1 MDFKTNG
8 VYMGFL
14 QKILCILTA
23 LAIYPATIVIPKQET
38 IEKQIFFPREGRIF
52 ELRKYESYA
61 ERKKQISCLQKNVY
75 FEAAVESTAGK
86 LAVAHVTYNR
96 VKNKYFPNSFCD
108 VIYQGK
114 HYASGHPKR
123 DRCQFSW
130 YCDGKHDVPYPGP
143 TWKNTKE
150 LAKWFYDNKDNI
162 KDITDGALYYHADY
176 IDAPRWAVSKK
187 TQKTVQI
194 DTHIFYARKEFM
206 KNL

>member
-1 MDFKTNG
+1 
-8 VYMGFL
+8 MGFL

-23 LAIYPATIVIPKQET
+23 LAIYPATIVIPKQEI
-38 IEKQIFFPREGRIF
+38 IEKQIFFPREGRVF
-52 ELRKYESYA
+52 EFRKYESYA

-96 VKNKYFPNSFCD
+96 VKNKYFPNSFCE
-108 VIYQGK
+108 VIFQGK
-114 HYASGHPKR
+114 HHPSGHPKR

-150 LAKWFYDNKDNI
+150 LVKWFYDNKDNI

-176 IDAPRWAVSKK
+176 IDAPRWAVSEK

>member
-1 MDFKTNG
+1 
-8 VYMGFL
+8 MGFL

-96 VKNKYFPNSFCD
+96 VKNKHFPNSFCD

-176 IDAPRWAVSKK
+176 IDAPRWAVSEK

>member
-1 MDFKTNG
+1 
-8 VYMGFL
+8 MGFL
-14 QKILCILTA
+14 QQILCILTA
-23 LAIYPATIVIPKQET
+23 LANYPATIVIPKQDT
-38 IEKQIFFPREGRIF
+38 IEKQIFFPREGRVF
-52 ELRKYESYA
+52 EFRKYESYA

-114 HYASGHPKR
+114 HHASGHPKR

-150 LAKWFYDNKDNI
+150 LVKWFYDNKDNI

-176 IDAPRWAVSKK
+176 IDAPRWAVSEK

>member
-8 VYMGFL
+8 VYMGFF

-23 LAIYPATIVIPKQET
+23 LAIYPATIVIPKQDNFDRQIIFPQERRVFE
-38 IEKQIFFPREGRIF
+38 IKQ
-52 ELRKYESYA
+52 YESYA
-61 ERKKQISCLQKNVY
+61 ERNKQISCLQKNVY

-86 LAVAHVTYNR
+86 LAVAHVPYNR
-96 VKNKYFPNSFCD
+96 VRNKYFPDNFCD
-108 VIYQGK
+108 VVYQGK

-143 TWKNTKE
+143 TWKSTQE
-150 LAKWFYDNKDNI
+150 LATWFYDNKDTI

-176 IDAPRWAVSKK
+176 IPDPRWAVSKK

-194 DTHIFYARKEFM
+194 DTHIFYARKDFM
-206 KNL
+206 F

>member
-114 HYASGHPKR
+114 HHASGHPKR

-176 IDAPRWAVSKK
+176 IDSPRWAYQKK
-187 TQKTVQI
+187 KLMQI
-194 DTHIFYARKEFM
+194 DTHIFYKKRGNF
-206 KNL
+206 NL

>member
-1 MDFKTNG
+1 
-8 VYMGFL
+8 MGFL

-114 HYASGHPKR
+114 HHASGHPKR

-176 IDAPRWAVSKK
+176 IDAARWAVAEK

>member
-1 MDFKTNG
+1 
-8 VYMGFL
+8 MGFL

-38 IEKQIFFPREGRIF
+38 IEKQIFFPKEGRIF

-114 HYASGHPKR
+114 HHASGHPKR

-176 IDAPRWAVSKK
+176 IPDPRWAKYKS
-187 TQKTVQI
+187 KTVKI
-194 DTHIFYARKEFM
+194 DTHIFYR
-206 KNL
+206 

>member
-1 MDFKTNG
+1 MDCKLNG

-23 LAIYPATIVIPKQET
+23 LAIYPATIVIPKQDNFDR
-38 IEKQIFFPREGRIF
+38 QIFFPREGRVF
-52 ELRKYESYA
+52 EIRQYESVA
-61 ERKKQISCLQKNVY
+61 ERRKQISCLQKNVY

-96 VKNKYFPNSFCD
+96 VKNKYFPNNFCE
-108 VIYQGK
+108 VVYQGR
-114 HYASGHPKR
+114 HHASGHPKKNQ
-123 DRCQFSW
+123 CQFSW

-143 TWKNTKE
+143 TWKKTKE
-150 LAKWFYDNKDNI
+150 LATWFYDNKDNI

-176 IDAPRWAVSKK
+176 IPDPRWAVSKK

-194 DTHIFYARKEFM
+194 DTHIFYARKDFM
-206 KNL
+206 F

>member
-1 MDFKTNG
+1 
-8 VYMGFL
+8 MGFL
-14 QKILCILTA
+14 QKILCRLTA

-61 ERKKQISCLQKNVY
+61 ERKKQFSCLQKNVY

-114 HYASGHPKR
+114 QHASRHPKR
-123 DRCQFSW
+123 DRCHFSW

>member
-1 MDFKTNG
+1 
-8 VYMGFL
+8 MGFL

-130 YCDGKHDVPYPGP
+130 YCDRKHDVPYPGP

>member
-23 LAIYPATIVIPKQET
+23 LAIYPATIVIPKQDNFDRQIIFPQERRVFE
-38 IEKQIFFPREGRIF
+38 IKQ
-52 ELRKYESYA
+52 YESYA
-61 ERKKQISCLQKNVY
+61 ERNKQISCLQKNVY

-96 VKNKYFPNSFCD
+96 VKNKYFPDNFCD
-108 VIYQGK
+108 VVYQGR
-114 HYASGHPKR
+114 HYASGHPKKNQ
-123 DRCQFSW
+123 CQFSW
-130 YCDGKHDVPYPGP
+130 YCDGKHDTPYPGP
-143 TWKNTKE
+143 TWKSTQE
-150 LAKWFYDNKDNI
+150 LATWFYDNKDTI

-176 IDAPRWAVSKK
+176 IPDPRWAVSEK

-194 DTHIFYARKEFM
+194 DTHIFYARKDFM
-206 KNL
+206 F

>member
-23 LAIYPATIVIPKQET
+23 LAIYPATIVIPKQENFDRQ
-38 IEKQIFFPREGRIF
+38 IIFPHERRVFEIKQ
-52 ELRKYESYA
+52 YESYA
-61 ERKKQISCLQKNVY
+61 ERNKQISCLQKNVY
-75 FEAAVESTAGK
+75 FEAAVESTADK

-96 VKNKYFPNSFCD
+96 VKNKYFPDNFCD
-108 VIYQGK
+108 VVYQGR
-114 HYASGHPKR
+114 HHASGHPKKNQ
-123 DRCQFSW
+123 CQFSW
-130 YCDGKHDVPYPGP
+130 YCDGKHDTPYPGP
-143 TWKNTKE
+143 TWKNTQE
-150 LAKWFYDNKDNI
+150 LATWFYDNKDTI

-176 IDAPRWAVSKK
+176 IPDPRWAVSKK

-206 KNL
+206 F

>member
-23 LAIYPATIVIPKQET
+23 LAIYPATIVIPKQDNFDRQIIFPQERRVFE
-38 IEKQIFFPREGRIF
+38 IKQ
-52 ELRKYESYA
+52 YESYA

-96 VKNKYFPNSFCD
+96 VKNKYFPDNFCD
-108 VIYQGK
+108 VVYQGR
-114 HYASGHPKR
+114 HHASGHPKKNQ
-123 DRCQFSW
+123 CQFSW
-130 YCDGKHDVPYPGP
+130 YCDGKHDTPYPGP
-143 TWKNTKE
+143 TWKSTQE
-150 LAKWFYDNKDNI
+150 LATWFYDNKDTI

-176 IDAPRWAVSKK
+176 IPDPRWAVSKK

-206 KNL
+206 F